1 MESIDVFC
9 TLALQVA
16 VPGLQ
21 ELSADTGGA
30 AFNIEFAPTKL
41 LMERIRGGAA
51 ADLAILTAEAADEL
65 QAGGPGTVVQ
75 RTDLVV
81 SLIGV
86 AVRAGAPRPDITT
99 AESFRQALLDAKS
112 IAYSRAGASGIFFAD
127 LIRRL
132 GIEAEVN
139 AKATVI
145 PSGFTGEQVVNG
157 RCEIAIQQV
166 SELLAVP
173 GLDIVGPLPPGLES
187 RAVFTGVVL
196 AGGRNRAAALRA
208 LELVASPAAV
218 EVLRFAGLEP
228 LCAQQ
233 GAAGT

>member
-1 MESIDVFC
+1 MESIDVLC

-16 VPGLQ
+16 MPGLQ
-21 ELSADTGGA
+21 ELSVDTGGA

-41 LMERIRGGAA
+41 LMERIRGGAV

-65 QAGGPGTVVQ
+65 EAGGAGAVVL
-75 RTDLVV
+75 RKELVV

-86 AVRAGAPRPDITT
+86 AVRAGAPRPDIAT
-99 AESFRQALLDAKS
+99 AESFRQTLLDAKS

-132 GIEAEVN
+132 GVEAEVN
-139 AKATVI
+139 AKATII
-145 PSGFTGEQVVNG
+145 PSGFTAEQVVNG
-157 RCEIAIQQV
+157 TCEIALQQV

-173 GLDIVGPLPPGLES
+173 GVDIVGPLPPGLES
-187 RAVFTGVVL
+187 RAVFAGVVL
-196 AGGRNRAAALRA
+196 AGGRNRAAAVRA

-228 LCAQQ
+228 LC
-233 GAAGT
+233 T